1 MDESVATVAGSFEL
15 LARPG
20 HPDFLDLPWSEP
32 LRSWSGPR
40 LVDVARGVSRHVVRF
55 IDYDGLVYAMK
66 ELPVNLA
73 EREYGLLRELLE
85 RNIPVVE
92 AVGVVTGRR
101 DEHGEELDSI
111 LITRHLAFSLPYR
124 HLFVGRTVKDLQSRF
139 LDAMA
144 LLLVRLHAEGF
155 FWGDCSLSNT
165 LFRRDAGALT
175 AYLVDAETGKLQ
187 PRMSNGQ
194 REHDLMLAGDNV
206 GGELLDLVA
215 AGRVG
220 QDFDPAAVVEDLRLR
235 YDRLWDELH
244 HVELVEPGNRL
255 AINRRIR
262 RLNELGFDVGEFSVS
277 TTDDGRQLK
286 VVPRVVENGHHQRR
300 LHQLTGLDTDENQ
313 ARRLLNDIDEHRAN
327 LEEERGR
334 KVPEALAAYSWLSDV
349 YEPILERIPPE
360 LRGRL
365 APPELYHQFLEH
377 RWFVSEQADRDVGTE
392 LALADYVENVLRYG
406 TDEAAVLPPPL
417 EDQDEIDG
425 LLTSD

>member
-1 MDESVATVAGSFEL
+1 MSQPVATVAGSFEL

-20 HPDFLDLPWSEP
+20 HPDFLDLPWSDP

-235 YDRLWDELH
+235 YDRLWDEVH
-244 HVELVEPGNRL
+244 HVELVEPGNRM

-277 TTDDGRQLK
+277 TTEDGRQLK

-327 LEEERGR
+327 LEEERRR

-377 RWFVSEQADRDVGTE
+377 RWFVSEQAGHDVGTE